1 MDNKESVDNNEQM
14 VGIPEGIE
22 ASEFL
27 ERFRQVEPVTPEPW
41 RG

>member
-14 VGIPEGIE
+14 VGIPERIE

-27 ERFRQVEPVTPEPW
+27 ERFRQVDSVTPKPR